1 MRTQTFF
8 VQFILG
14 AALLVAAT
22 AQAADQPNQLNPAS
36 DRVVI
41 TGKAVKTEPV
51 QLPRVVVTGL
61 SVNSQMKQLMLAS
74 AKPAVRR
81 I

>member
-1 MRTQTFF
+1 MRTQNF

-14 AALLVAAT
+14 TVLLVAAT
-22 AQAADQPNQLNPAS
+22 AQAAEPKTEQLE
-36 DRVVI
+36 RVVI
-41 TGKAVKTEPV
+41 TGKAVKTEV
-51 QLPRVVVTGL
+51 TQLPRVVITGL
-61 SVNSQMKQLMLAS
+61 SAGSQMQQLLLAS

>member
-1 MRTQTFF
+1 MRTHQSF
-8 VQFILG
+8 VQIIVG
-14 AALLVAAT
+14 AALLVAVT
-22 AQAADQPNQLNPAS
+22 AQAAEQPNPAS

-41 TGKAVKTEPV
+41 TGKAVKTELV

-61 SVNSQMKQLMLAS
+61 SAGSQMQQLMLAS
-74 AKPAVRR
+74 AKPAIRR

>member
-1 MRTQTFF
+1 MRTHQAFF
-8 VQFILG
+8 AQFII
-14 AALLVAAT
+14 AAATLAGAT
-22 AQAADQPNQLNPAS
+22 AQAAKQQAQQL

-41 TGKAVKTEPV
+41 SGKAVRTEIV

-61 SVNSQMKQLMLAS
+61 SANRQMQQLMLAS
-74 AKPAVRR
+74 AKPTLRR

>member
-1 MRTQTFF
+1 MRTYQQAF
-8 VQFILG
+8 VQFVLG
-14 AALLVAAT
+14 TALLAGAS
-22 AQAADQPNQLNPAS
+22 AQAAEPQQL

-41 TGKAVKTEPV
+41 TGKAVRTEIV

-61 SVNSQMKQLMLAS
+61 SANSQRQQLMLAS

-81 I
+81 L

>member
-1 MRTQTFF
+1 MRNQTF
-8 VQFILG
+8 VQIVL
-14 AALLVAAT
+14 AAASFAGAT
-22 AQAADQPNQLNPAS
+22 AQAAEPQQQL

-41 TGKAVKTEPV
+41 TGKAVRTEIV

-61 SVNSQMKQLMLAS
+61 SVNSQRQQLMLAS

-81 I
+81 L

>member
-1 MRTQTFF
+1 MRTHQSF
-8 VQFILG
+8 VQIIIG

-22 AQAADQPNQLNPAS
+22 AQAADKSNEQL

-41 TGKAVKTEPV
+41 TGKAVKTELV
-51 QLPRVVVTGL
+51 QLPRVVVSGL
-61 SVNSQMKQLMLAS
+61 SANSQMKQLMLAS
-74 AKPAVRR
+74 AKPATRR

>member
-1 MRTQTFF
+1 MRTHQAF
-8 VQFILG
+8 VQIILG

-22 AQAADQPNQLNPAS
+22 AQAADQPNPAS

-41 TGKAVKTEPV
+41 TGKSLKVEPV
-51 QLPRVVVTGL
+51 QLPRVVLTGL
-61 SVNSQMKQLMLAS
+61 SVNSQMQQLMLAS

>member
-1 MRTQTFF
+1 MRTYQQAF
-8 VQFILG
+8 VQFMLG
-14 AALLVAAT
+14 TALLAGAT
-22 AQAADQPNQLNPAS
+22 AQAAEPQQQL

-41 TGKAVKTEPV
+41 TGKAMRTEVV

-61 SVNSQMKQLMLAS
+61 SANSQMRQLMLAS

-81 I
+81 L

>member
-1 MRTQTFF
+1 MRTHQTF

-14 AALLVAAT
+14 AALLAAAS
-22 AQAADQPNQLNPAS
+22 AQAADPKAEQLE
-36 DRVVI
+36 RVVI
-41 TGKAVKTEPV
+41 TGKAVKTEV
-51 QLPRVVVTGL
+51 TQLPRVIITGL
-61 SVNSQMKQLMLAS
+61 SANSQMQQLLLAS